1 MNTEF
6 ARRRMVEQ
14 QVRVWNVSDSRVLS
28 TMAAISRDQFV
39 PSMYADLAYA
49 DTEIPLGN
57 GQCMLR
63 PSMDGRI
70 LQTLDLR
77 AEDSVLEIGTGNGF
91 LTACLASLAGS
102 VTSVE
107 IFDEFVTRTRE
118 NLARAGVENV
128 QLHCQDALVKIPP
141 GEFDAI
147 LVSGSTA
154 LLHQP
159 FVDALRPGGRL
170 FAVIGEPPAKNAILV
185 SSSTDR
191 EWHIESLFETD
202 IPDLV
207 NATAKPQFIF

>member
-1 MNTEF
+1 MNTDF
-6 ARRRMVEQ
+6 ARQRMVEQ
-14 QVRVWNVSDSRVLS
+14 QVRTWDVSDKRVL
-28 TMAAISRDQFV
+28 TTLAEISRDQFV

-77 AEDSVLEIGTGNGF
+77 AGDSVLEIGTGNGF
-91 LTACLASLAGS
+91 LTACLANLAES

-107 IFDEFVTRTRE
+107 IFDDFVARARG
-118 NLARAGVENV
+118 NLAGAGVENV
-128 QLHCQDALVKIPP
+128 QLHCQDALVEIPP
-141 GEFDAI
+141 GDFDAI
-147 LVSGSTA
+147 VVSGSAA

-170 FAVIGEPPAKNAILV
+170 FAVIGESPAKSAILV
-185 SSSTDR
+185 SRSADQEYRTS
-191 EWHIESLFETD
+191 SLFETD
-202 IPDLV
+202 IPHMV
-207 NATAKPQFIF
+207 NATENSPFFF